1 MLDNE
6 EEVEDRVKELENKL
20 EALLLELDENNEELE
35 DLRAIVEEEG
45 DGFTEVQH
53 GGTPFQVH
61 WIKPDET
68 TTYSECSEIDD
79 LDKAKIAFKEAAIKR
94 DESSYYRPVHHGD
107 VLFLLCDTAPD
118 PGVDENGDPITA
130 PACYYIGMCVK
141 IDHTDQLEIDSTSKT
156 LNLTESELSTTSQ
169 PYREFFAWDSCG
181 AASAD
186 PCDREEEYVTVVTAS
201 KVEVET
207 TGAAPEK
214 IHTIRGYEKTKEL
227 QFDECGT
234 LVSVGTETDWTATG
248 EAETIKE
255 CCDACESLEGK
266 PSSYTVNL
274 INSSD
279 PALTQSSVMV
289 KNTETCRY
297 EDTTFNRF
305 LTLSGGTWTLQAF
318 GTTQT
323 KPENA
328 GPIGVY
334 LNHGF
339 ESLTVSA

>member
-1 MLDNE
+1 MLDDKE
-6 EEVEDRVKELENKL
+6 ESENRLKELEAKL
-20 EALLLELDENNEELE
+20 EELQEF
-35 DLRAIVEEEG
+35 VEETGASIEDIEDSLG
-45 DGFTEVQH
+45 DEKANMFAVDQGSP
-53 GGTPFQVH
+53 PFQVH
-61 WIKPDET
+61 WIKPEET
-68 TTYSECSEIDD
+68 TSFADCDAITSVKDAQ
-79 LDKAKIAFKEAAIKR
+79 KAFKEAAEYR
-94 DESSYYRPVHHGD
+94 DESVKRVLHGD
-107 VLFLLCDTAPD
+107 VLFLLCNKAPEPEAD
-118 PGVDENGDPITA
+118 PNDPSNTPERGV
-130 PACYYIGMCVK
+130 CYYIGMCVK
-141 IDHTDQLEIDSTSKT
+141 ISTVQMKKDPDSTYDD
-156 LNLTESELSTTSQ
+156 LTSTIETSTGE
-169 PYREFFAWDSCG
+169 PNREFFAWDSCG

-214 IHTIRGYEKTKEL
+214 THTIQGYEKTKEL

-297 EDTTFNRF
+297 EDTTNNRF

-318 GTTQT
+318 STTQT
-323 KPENA
+323 KPENV
-328 GPIGVY
+328 GPVGIY

>member
-1 MLDNE
+1 MLDKNE
-6 EEVEDRVKELENKL
+6 EIDDRVKELEDKL
-20 EALLLELDENNEELE
+20 EALRIELE
-35 DLRAIVEEEG
+35 ESYEDIDDLRETVENPTG

-53 GGTPFQVH
+53 GTHHFQVH
-61 WIKPDET
+61 WIQPSET
-68 TTYSECSEIDD
+68 DTYSSCDDIDS
-79 LDKAKIAFKEAAIKR
+79 LEKARIAFKEAAIKR
-94 DESSYYRPVHHGD
+94 DTSSHLRPVNQGD
-107 VLFLLCDTAPD
+107 VLFLMCNTNTAESESESEPQ
-118 PGVDENGDPITA
+118 PV
-130 PACYYIGMCVK
+130 CSYIGMCAKV
-141 IDHTDQLEIDSTSKT
+141 DFRTQLENPDSS
-156 LNLTESELSTTSQ
+156 LNLTEIQQADGDT
-169 PYREFFAWDSCG
+169 YREFFAWDSCG
-181 AASAD
+181 ASAE
-186 PCDREEEYVTVVTAS
+186 PCDREEQYVTVVTAS
-201 KVEVET
+201 KVVVEPS
-207 TGAAPEK
+207 GMAPEK
-214 IHTIRGYEKTKEL
+214 THTIRGYEKTKEL

-234 LVSVGTETDWTATG
+234 LVSVGDETDWIATG
-248 EAETIKE
+248 EEHEIKE

-274 INSSD
+274 INSSN

-334 LNHGF
+334 LTQGV